1 MLLHESCV
9 KFFFLA
15 LGMLFMSCTESNAQN
30 DLPSPTANMQTIT
43 TGSVVI
49 PMDNLMQSYGGYF
62 NLKAYGLVNYLL
74 QNNIPVK
81 WAIRA
86 GKGKDAIDFSTNAQR
101 VKPSVQFPNWFDF
114 RCGPFIVDSAYAN
127 AAKSL
132 ATTFANNVNVYQ
144 LTSNVNVDIRY
155 TLDFKPKIGICSNG
169 SDQSIHI
176 DALTAAGIYN
186 TSWVTV
192 IPASQ
197 VVPYCGYTIVSELHW
212 NATSDTSKTFPVY
225 RYVKN
230 GGNFF
235 AQCLSIQAY
244 ENMDTLHTTRG
255 IDIQSGST
263 MSYHNAD
270 LPIMQFDGALSNPG
284 GALEYWSRKTSGIFR
299 ATTYTGVQTSG
310 SPTYQ
315 FMNGAKVLP
324 NNVAGGNVFYLG
336 GHDYDNTSSNGEIN
350 GRRIY
355 LNAVFIPPKPSAWCS
370 TLPVKLLY
378 FHAIPNGETVNL
390 RWATSSELN
399 NDHFLIERS
408 KDGLEFFPF
417 KVVQGSGTVNS
428 VSYYSTEDLS
438 PMRGKSYY
446 RLSQIDYDGT
456 QEAFEPIMIKL
467 GELESKYRIFP
478 NPAVDGITIQLGKE
492 PESEMIIELTDIYSQ
507 IYISERITL
516 EPFQTEYYW
525 EFPGSVSA
533 GIYTLKISDRYDNG
547 CFKLLVNPR
556 KP

>member
-1 MLLHESCV
+1 
-9 KFFFLA
+9 
-15 LGMLFMSCTESNAQN
+15 MSCTESNAQN

-176 DALTAAGIYN
+176 DALTAAGMYN

-390 RWATSSELN
+390 RWATASELN

>member
-390 RWATSSELN
+390 RWATASELN

>member
-1 MLLHESCV
+1 
-9 KFFFLA
+9 
-15 LGMLFMSCTESNAQN
+15 MSCTESNAQN

-390 RWATSSELN
+390 RWATASELN

>member
-15 LGMLFMSCTESNAQN
+15 MGMLFMSCTESNAQN

-176 DALTAAGIYN
+176 DALTAAGMYN

-390 RWATSSELN
+390 RWATASELN

>member
-176 DALTAAGIYN
+176 DALTAAGMYN

-390 RWATSSELN
+390 RWATASELN

-428 VSYYSTEDLS
+428 VSYYSTEDMS